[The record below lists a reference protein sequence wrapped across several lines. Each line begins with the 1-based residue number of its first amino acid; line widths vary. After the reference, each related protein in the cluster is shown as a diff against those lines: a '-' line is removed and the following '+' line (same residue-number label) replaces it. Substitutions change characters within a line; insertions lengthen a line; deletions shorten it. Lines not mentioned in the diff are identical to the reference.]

1 MSSLPPSGPPSAPP
15 RTPHAGRLLG
25 LLRGVAQKRLSGLIG
40 ELFAGVDDA
49 LFDMAERA
57 ASNTQQG
64 TWFDGMREIRRKR
77 LRAEALWQEA
87 INRQLQE
94 FEGGKLAPTADELG
108 DTRKGPADVLAL
120 VDEAELEESLAVDA
134 MVDKA
139 DTRLNRPLY
148 ALNQRFG
155 VLAAGRKV
163 DNANNPIGPRLLSRA
178 FATAIAE
185 FEVALPVK
193 LIVLKLFERHVLA
206 GLESLYDECNTI
218 LVQAGVLP
226 ELRYSVPARR
236 RDPAAPAIEQAAEA
250 AVAEAIAEVEG
261 GSERGDQEILQVVGE
276 LRSLLAARRGGG
288 VGGAVGATS
297 GPPSGAAGGLGAREL
312 LNALTLMQE
321 EMQAQGYGAPSA
333 QPAAA
338 VKQELLR
345 QVRRLGGPAPAPGHL
360 GADEDTID
368 LVGMLFEYA
377 VQDRNLP
384 PPIAA
389 MLGRLQ
395 IPYLKVALLDREFI
409 AHKSHPARRLLDE
422 LALACMGWSE
432 ESDRDHRLYNKVQE
446 VVATLLRDF
455 DDDTGIFERLSADFG
470 DFIEKN
476 RKRAELVERRTTET
490 ARGKE
495 RLEVAQRTA
504 ARALLSR
511 LEGRQIPPM
520 VRDLLSRKWSNYL
533 VLTYLR
539 HGEDS
544 AEWRAATRFI
554 DDFAWSVEPKKDEA
568 DRLRLREMTPEIERL
583 LRQGLASTG
592 LHEGHLQELWD
603 EVARIYRQQQAPTAA
618 SRAPEPAAAPE
629 QITVSFAA
637 GRGGE
642 EVVFGPRDAVD
653 DDDVDMAAVEAL
665 GTWLKIARAL
675 KAGTWFEFVKDDG
688 SRERAKLLWIST
700 IKALYL
706 FVNRNGLKIAEKTA
720 SELAEELK
728 EQKAVILEQV
738 ALVDRA
744 LDAILH
750 KLKDGGAEGEAAGK
764 PTGGVASPIPS
775 PAAAPAAAAS
785 TNPAAAAALRAQAA
799 LAGITPRPPGGGG
812 APAATPG
819 APPTPA
825 AKGGEPK
832 VPSPA
837 VVKPTAPGTPP
848 GVRGPSTPT
857 RH

>member
-1 MSSLPPSGPPSAPP
+1 MSTFQPPGQPPAPP
-15 RTPHAGRLLG
+15 RAPNAGRLLG

-57 ASNTQQG
+57 ASNSNQATF
-64 TWFDGMREIRRKR
+64 FDGMREIRRKR

-87 INRQLQE
+87 VNRHLLD
-94 FEGGKLAPTADELG
+94 FENGKLAPTADEAG
-108 DTRKGPADVLAL
+108 DARRSTSAGLAL
-120 VDEAELEESLAVDA
+120 VDEEELEESLAVSA

-139 DTRLNRPLY
+139 EVRLNRPLY

-155 VLAAGRKV
+155 VLAAGRTV
-163 DNANNPIGPRLLSRA
+163 DLANNPLGPRLLARA
-178 FATAIAE
+178 FAAAIAE
-185 FEVALPVK
+185 FEVDLAVK

-206 GLESLYDECNTI
+206 ALESLHDECNTI
-218 LVQAGVLP
+218 LAQAGVLP
-226 ELRYSVPARR
+226 ELRYAVPARR
-236 RDPAAPAIEQAAEA
+236 RDAGAPAPVEQSAET
-250 AVAEAIAEVEG
+250 AVAEALAEVGAG
-261 GSERGDQEILQVVGE
+261 GDRSDAEIMQVVGE
-276 LRSLLAARRGGG
+276 LRSLLAARRVPAQGF
-288 VGGAVGATS
+288 
-297 GPPSGAAGGLGAREL
+297 AAGAPAGPAPGAREL

-333 QPAAA
+333 QPAST

-345 QVRRLGGPAPAPGHL
+345 QVRRLGGPVASAGHL

-384 PPIAA
+384 APIAA

-409 AHKSHPARRLLDE
+409 SHKHHPARRLLDE
-422 LALACMGWSE
+422 LAQACVGWSE
-432 ESDRDHRLYNKVQE
+432 DSDKDHRLYNKVQE
-446 VVATLLRDF
+446 VVTSLLRDF
-455 DDDTGIFERLSADFG
+455 DDDTGIFDRLSAEFS

-490 ARGKE
+490 ARGRE
-495 RLEVAQRTA
+495 RLELAQRTA
-504 ARALLSR
+504 ARALLTR
-511 LEGRQIPPM
+511 LDGRQLPPT

-583 LRQGLASTG
+583 LRQGLAATG
-592 LHEGHLQELWD
+592 LHDVHLQELWN
-603 EVARIYRQQQAPTAA
+603 EIAQIYRQQSAPAA
-618 SRAPEPAAAPE
+618 TRLPEPPAQPE

-637 GRGGE
+637 GRAGE
-642 EVVFGPRDAVD
+642 EVLFGARDTVE
-653 DDDVDMAAVEAL
+653 DDDVDLAAVEAL

-700 IKALYL
+700 IRALYL

-720 SELAEELK
+720 GELAEELK

-750 KLKDGGAEGEAAGK
+750 KLKDGSEE
-764 PTGGVASPIPS
+764 
-775 PAAAPAAAAS
+775 AAAPAPSAAPPPAATQAPPS
-785 TNPAAAAALRAQAA
+785 ANPAAAAALRAQAA
-799 LAGITPRPPGGGG
+799 LAGITPRPPGA
-812 APAATPG
+812 APAGPARPG
-819 APPTPA
+819 APPGPPA
-825 AKGGEPK
+825 AKTGEPK

-837 VVKPTAPGTPP
+837 VAKPTSPAAPP

>member
-1 MSSLPPSGPPSAPP
+1 VNA
-15 RTPHAGRLLG
+15 ARLLG
-25 LLRGVAQKRLSGLIG
+25 LLRGVAQKRLAGLIG

-57 ASNTQQG
+57 ASNSNQATF
-64 TWFDGMREIRRKR
+64 FDGMREIRRKR

-87 INRQLQE
+87 ANRYLLD
-94 FEGGKLAPTADELG
+94 FEGGKLAPASDEAG
-108 DTRKGPADVLAL
+108 DPRQAAASSLAL
-120 VDEAELEESLAVDA
+120 VDEAELEESLAVNA

-139 DTRLNRPLY
+139 ETRLNRAMY
-148 ALNQRFG
+148 ALNQRLG

-163 DNANNPIGPRLLSRA
+163 DHANNPLGPRMLARA
-178 FATAIAE
+178 FATAITE
-185 FEVALPVK
+185 FEVGLPVK

-206 GLESLYDECNTI
+206 GLEPLFDECNTI

-226 ELRYSVPARR
+226 ELRYAVPARR
-236 RDPAAPAIEQAAEA
+236 RDPAAPVVEQAAETA
-250 AVAEAIAEVEG
+250 MAEALAEV
-261 GSERGDQEILQVVGE
+261 GSHGDRSDGEIMQVVGE

-288 VGGAVGATS
+288 APAGAGSASGGV
-297 GPPSGAAGGLGAREL
+297 AAGPAPGAREL

-321 EMQAQGYGAPSA
+321 EMQAQGYGAPSL
-333 QPAAA
+333 QPSVA

-345 QVRRLGGPAPAPGHL
+345 QVRRLGGPAAGAGHL

-384 PPIAA
+384 APIAA

-395 IPYLKVALLDREFI
+395 IPYLKVALMDREFI
-409 AHKSHPARRLLDE
+409 AHRDHPARRLLDE
-422 LALACMGWSE
+422 LAQACVGWSE
-432 ESDRDHRLYNKVQE
+432 ESDKDHRLYNKVQE
-446 VVATLLRDF
+446 VVGSLLRDF
-455 DDDTGIFERLSADFG
+455 DEDTGVFERLSADFT

-495 RLEVAQRTA
+495 RLEVAQRIA
-504 ARALLSR
+504 ARALLTR
-511 LEGRQIPPM
+511 LEGRQLPPT

-533 VLTYLR
+533 VLTFLR

-554 DDFAWSVEPKKDEA
+554 DDFAWSVEPKKDDA
-568 DRLRLREMTPEIERL
+568 DRLRLRQTTPEIERL
-583 LRQGLASTG
+583 LRQGLAATG

-603 EVARIYRQQQAPTAA
+603 EVAQIYRQQSA
-618 SRAPEPAAAPE
+618 PAAAARAAEPAHQPE

-637 GRGGE
+637 GRAGE
-642 EVVFGPRDAVD
+642 EVVFGARDTVD

-700 IKALYL
+700 IRSLYL

-720 SELAEELK
+720 GELAEELK
-728 EQKAVILEQV
+728 EQRAVILEQV

-750 KLKDGGAEGEAAGK
+750 KLKDGDGE
-764 PTGGVASPIPS
+764 
-775 PAAAPAAAAS
+775 PAAAPAAPAPAPPGPPLAAKPPG
-785 TNPAAAAALRAQAA
+785 NVPNAATAAALRAQAA
-799 LAGITPRPPGGGG
+799 LAGVAPRPAAGVP
-812 APAATPG
+812 PRPATPG
-819 APPTPA
+819 APPVAKPA
-825 AKGGEPK
+825 EPK
-832 VPSPA
+832 APA
-837 VVKPTAPGTPP
+837 TAKPTAPTVPP